1 MSKKRDKALAD
12 ASMAVAE
19 QMAVTNR
26 LNVAFTAKVFNLT
39 DEQNDRLLKGVG
51 L

>member
-12 ASMAVAE
+12 AILAVAE

-26 LNVAFTAKVFNLT
+26 LNVAFTARLYSLTPEQADNL
-39 DEQNDRLLKGVG
+39 QKAVG